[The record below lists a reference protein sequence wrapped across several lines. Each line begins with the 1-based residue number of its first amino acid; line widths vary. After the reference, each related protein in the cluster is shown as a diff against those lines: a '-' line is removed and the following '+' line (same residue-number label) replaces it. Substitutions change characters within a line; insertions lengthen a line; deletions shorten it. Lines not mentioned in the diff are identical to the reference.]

1 MTAGRVVLLLTSP
14 RVAPGLLGWPAWEA
28 LRTANVVWTPDPEHP
43 QLPYVAQ
50 AGVTVAP
57 VERASTAEWAHA
69 LIAEARKGT
78 SVVWLASEAG
88 DPGLAESLANQL
100 ALEVEDL
107 PSLEVV
113 PASYDLPGAR
123 MLDLVDV
130 MDQLRN
136 RCPWVQSQTHRTLVK
151 YLVEEAYET
160 VEALETGDE
169 AHVREE
175 LGDLLFQVVFHSRLA
190 EEHDEPFSLDDVA
203 GDLVAKLIR
212 RNPHVFGD
220 ATTTDVAEIES
231 AWDQLKAEE
240 KQRASAVEGV
250 PLALPAL
257 TLAEKVLG
265 RVARTGL
272 EVRTGDAASAED
284 ALGKDLFALVRKAR
298 ESDLDPEQA
307 LRDEIRRYLAAVR
320 IAEGN
325 R

>member
-1 MTAGRVVLLLTSP
+1 VTTGRVVLLLTSP

-28 LRTANVVWTPDPEHP
+28 LRSASAVWTPDPDHP
-43 QLPYVAQ
+43 QLPYVAA
-50 AGVTVAP
+50 AGVTVTAKDH
-57 VERASTAEWAHA
+57 ASNAEWAHA
-69 LIAEARKGT
+69 LLAQARQGAT
-78 SVVWLASEAG
+78 VVWLASESG
-88 DPGLAESLANQL
+88 DPGLAEALANQL
-100 ALEVEDL
+100 AQQERDL

-113 PASYDLPGAR
+113 PASYDIPGAR

-130 MDQLRN
+130 MDQLRL

-169 AHVREE
+169 EHLREE

-190 EEHDEPFSLDDVA
+190 EEHDQPFSLDDVA

-220 ATTTDVAEIES
+220 AETTDVAEIES
-231 AWDQLKAEE
+231 AWDELKAEE

-265 RVARTGL
+265 RVARTDL
-272 EVRTGDAASAED
+272 DVRTGEAATDED

-298 ESDLDPEQA
+298 EAGIDPEQA

-320 IAEGN
+320 TAESS
-325 R
+325 